1 MCLVQ
6 RAEKILGGVLDMS
19 TTKFHQVRDVAP
31 KKVMM
36 CISFQLP
43 EDVAFSDERK
53 AQRQD
58 DPKRRKIEEEK

>member
-1 MCLVQ
+1 
-6 RAEKILGGVLDMS
+6 LGGALNPE

-43 EDVAFSDERK
+43 EAVAFSDERK

-58 DPKRRKIEEEK
+58 DPKRRKLDEEQ